1 MWPLLTNESPLLGR
15 RSAFTYSRRNVVP
28 QMANNYEE
36 RRRMFLIN
44 MLRAAAAT
52 PTTTAATALTTTE
65 LTFGNRSLAKLPSR
79 KAIMTTT
86 AVIA

>member
-1 MWPLLTNESPLLGR
+1 
-15 RSAFTYSRRNVVP
+15 
-28 QMANNYEE
+28 
-36 RRRMFLIN
+36 MFLIK

-52 PTTTAATALTTTE
+52 PTTKAATALTTTE
-65 LTFGNRSLAKLPSR
+65 LTFGNQSLAKLPSR